1 MTSSNEAGIL
11 KELLKEVKDIKKRVI
26 RVEKAIETEKL
37 TQEDLME
44 IRKSEA
50 EIKAGKYK
58 TLEQAKKEL
67 GVE

>member
-1 MTSSNEAGIL
+1 MTNLAQSGLL

-26 RVEKAIETEKL
+26 RVEKAIESEKL
-37 TQEDLME
+37 TAGDLGE

-58 TLEQAKKEL
+58 TMEQVKKEL
-67 GVE
+67 GIE